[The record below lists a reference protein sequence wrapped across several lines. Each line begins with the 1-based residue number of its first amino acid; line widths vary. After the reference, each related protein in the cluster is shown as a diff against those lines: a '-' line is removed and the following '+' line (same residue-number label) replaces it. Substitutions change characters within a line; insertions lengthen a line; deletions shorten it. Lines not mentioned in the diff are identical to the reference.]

1 MEDENYRP
9 ISPLGYVGYQFLFA
23 IPVIG
28 FICVIVFA
36 ITASNQNVK
45 NFARAQIII
54 YLLAMLVAAIGVAL
68 AVISGVTLQ
77 EVLNSYGEGQTL

>member
-45 NFARAQIII
+45 NFARAQIIVYI
-54 YLLAMLVAAIGVAL
+54 ITMILVAIVGAATFV
-68 AVISGVTLQ
+68 SGITLT
-77 EVLNSYGEGQTL
+77 EILNSASSSQTM